1 MTEIIETRYISIKTP
16 PKIVDLLRD
25 TQNFPFVMAQCCAK
39 PEEAMPGIAG
49 RE

>member
-1 MTEIIETRYISIKTP
+1 MTEIIETRYIFIKISK
-16 PKIVDLLRD
+16 KILDFLRD